1 MPVGA
6 TPTADSGSA
15 AYAQAIRR
23 ICILVFCLTVAL
35 TLGQGLIRYRHVLGR
50 TGAEF
55 VQLQQFD
62 ALVHVTLAQR
72 ILAGQGDTLPTTP
85 IDGPIG
91 PSQPAFEKAPGYP
104 LLLAALFRITGVNFA
119 YFPLQCLLGGL
130 LSVLVVLIAAESFGD
145 SGAALFAGVA
155 ASVHP
160 VLINAAAQLY
170 NENIYFFLFFLSIWL
185 YFRWYRQPSFQ
196 RALIIGITA
205 GITALVRESILVPF
219 AALVLLA
226 FLWNWRRL
234 GITALRPAF
243 IMALG
248 FAVVVAPWTLRNYHV
263 TGGQLVPIST
273 ISMTLLGA
281 GNNDCVA
288 SGSWTTAF
296 YGDDPC
302 PRLNEERT
310 ALVAAH
316 QEVSSTLTR
325 ARAMAELG
333 KGWIASHPGEYLK
346 LCFRRAWT
354 VFDPLHPE
362 QHLAGANRLIMV
374 GYFIAFVY
382 TGLIGLVWVALRRR
396 MTFQIVS
403 LYVLLFAMYAP
414 MVALFVSHDH
424 RFAIGI
430 HLLLACFAG
439 AWLSHFRT
447 APEFSSDTRSIPA
460 PG

>member
-1 MPVGA
+1 MPVDA
-6 TPTADSGSA
+6 TPTAGSGT
-15 AYAQAIRR
+15 AQPHAIRR
-23 ICILVFCLTVAL
+23 ICILVFCLTLAL
-35 TLGQGLIRYRHVLGR
+35 TLGQGLVRYRHVLGK

-104 LLLAALFRITGVNFA
+104 LLLAALFRVTGVGFA
-119 YFPLQCLLGGL
+119 YFPIQCLLGGL
-130 LSVLVVLIAAESFGD
+130 LSVLVVLIAAETFGD
-145 SGAALFAGVA
+145 PRVALFAGIA

-170 NENIYFFLFFLSIWL
+170 NENIYFFLFFLCVWL
-185 YFRWYRQPSFQ
+185 YLRWYRKPSLHL
-196 RALIIGITA
+196 ALIIGITA
-205 GITALVRESILVPF
+205 GVTGLIRESILVPF

-234 GITALRPAF
+234 GIAALKPALV
-243 IMALG
+243 MGLG
-248 FAVVVAPWTLRNYHV
+248 FAIVVAPWTLRNYRV
-263 TGGQLVPIST
+263 TGGEWVPIST

-288 SGSWTTAF
+288 SESWNTAF

-302 PRLNEERT
+302 PQLNQQRN

-316 QEVSSTLTR
+316 GQLSSTLTR
-325 ARAMAELG
+325 ARATAELG
-333 KGWIASHPGEYLK
+333 KRWIASHPGEYLQ

-354 VFDPLHPE
+354 VFDPLHPK
-362 QHLAGANRLIMV
+362 QHLTGANRLILV
-374 GYFIAFVY
+374 AYFVVFVY
-382 TGLIGLVWVALRRR
+382 PGVIGAIWVALRFRK
-396 MTFQIVS
+396 TFQIVT
-403 LYVLLFAMYAP
+403 LYVVLLAMYAP

-439 AWLSHFRT
+439 AWLAHFWPVSERNS
-447 APEFSSDTRSIPA
+447 ASTRAAVPV
-460 PG
+460 